1 MGQKAKKKAY
11 DRLYISNHG
20 GVGMGDDFM
29 DYMLLLD
36 DDEEDEPK
44 PGEKSGCGCLPSI
57 LGCLAVLAAIWF
69 LCR

>member
-1 MGQKAKKKAY
+1 
-11 DRLYISNHG
+11 
-20 GVGMGDDFM
+20 MGDYFL
-29 DYMLLLD
+29 DYMLYLD

-44 PGEKSGCGCLPSI
+44 PGEKSGCGCLPSV